1 MEHSPLEQFQIH
13 RLIPIEIG
21 GIDASV
27 TNASMF
33 MVLIVLLV
41 TAFLTLGMGRRRLVP
56 GRWQS
61 MAELTYEFIAN
72 LLHETVGNQGRR
84 FFPFV
89 FTVFTFVLCANL
101 LGMVPY
107 GYTVTSHIIVTFGL
121 AAVIFLGVTAIGFI
135 RHGLG
140 FLRIFA
146 PAGIPAVLL
155 VILVPIEMISYMI
168 RPLTLSVRLF
178 ANMMVGHT
186 LLKVIAGFVIMLGL
200 WGVFPLALLVAFT
213 ALELLVA
220 FLQAY
225 IFSVLTC
232 IYLNDAV
239 NMHH

>member
-13 RLIPIEIG
+13 RLIPFEIG

-27 TNASMF
+27 TNSSMF

-61 MAELTYEFIAN
+61 MTELTYEFIAN
-72 LLHETVGNQGRR
+72 LLHETVGAKGRR

-107 GYTVTSHIIVTFGL
+107 GFTVTSHIIVTFGL
-121 AAVIFLGVTAIGFI
+121 AAVIFLGVTAVGFI

-146 PAGIPAVLL
+146 PAGIPLVLL

-200 WGVFPLALLVAFT
+200 WGVFPMALLVAFM

-225 IFSVLTC
+225 IFTVLTC